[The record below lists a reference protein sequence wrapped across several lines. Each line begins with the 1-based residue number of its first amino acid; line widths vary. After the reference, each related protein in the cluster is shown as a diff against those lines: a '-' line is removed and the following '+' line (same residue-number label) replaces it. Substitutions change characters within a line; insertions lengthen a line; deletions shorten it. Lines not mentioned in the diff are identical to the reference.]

1 MKPLVFLSHSCNG
14 DPALLPADDPHR
26 ARLEWA
32 QLVCS
37 AVMGQLNDDFDVWLD
52 RDRIEPGALWR
63 LEIFTALH
71 RCAAGVLLLDDD
83 AFASPWVRQEAMI
96 LNFRR
101 RLNPAFVLVPVLLD
115 GGSSRRFDDREWS
128 PLGLRDIQALKQ
140 SHEEVADEVACRLRN
155 LVPCAEDAAMADWV
169 ATIGGHLRPLATTHP
184 EKLSGAC
191 AILRITPDDW
201 AADNASAI
209 APFAQALLSAD
220 QVTIG
225 KVLRQDL
232 RAAMADREAR
242 QELRR
247 LLLPL
252 WVDLAA
258 AAGVAAA
265 LGGPA
270 DVRRALLNTD
280 DEDVAREY
288 VDRAVHCA
296 NDVLVVRHTAVYGED
311 GELEIFGELEQLVI
325 AETPGRRKGRYTAA
339 QFEKWLAEYGWR
351 MVLLLG
357 VRLSPDRT
365 ADLIGRL
372 TARFPGLA
380 VFVLTGPALPD
391 RAVAVRLRAVL
402 VEPPL
407 DDQAEDRADSYRFD
421 LDKFVEA

>member
-1 MKPLVFLSHSCNG
+1 MKPSVFVSHSCNG
-14 DPALLPADDPHR
+14 DPGLLPADDLRR

-32 QLVCS
+32 QLVRS
-37 AVMGQLNDDFDVWLD
+37 AVVDQLKDDFDVWLD

-63 LEIFTALH
+63 LEIFRALH
-71 RCAAGVLLLDDD
+71 QCAAGVLLLDDD

-115 GGSSRRFDDREWS
+115 AGSSRRFDDRDWS

-140 SHEEVADEVACRLRN
+140 SPEEVAEEVVCRLRN
-155 LVPCAEDAAMADWV
+155 LVPCDEDAAVADWV
-169 ATIGGHLRPLATTHP
+169 ATIGGHLRPLAASHP

-191 AILRITPDDW
+191 AALRITPDDW

-209 APFAQALLSAD
+209 GPFAQALLSAD

-225 KVLRQDL
+225 KVLRQYL
-232 RAAMADREAR
+232 RAAIADQEAR
-242 QELRR
+242 NALRR
-247 LLLPL
+247 LLLPV
-252 WVDLAA
+252 WVNLAA
-258 AAGVAAA
+258 AASAAGA

-280 DEDVAREY
+280 DDDVAGEY

-296 NDVLVVRHTAVYGED
+296 NDVLVVRHPAVYGED
-311 GELEIFGELEQLVI
+311 GEQEIFAELEQLVI
-325 AETPGRRKGRYTAA
+325 AETPGRRKDRYTAA
-339 QFEKWLAEYGWR
+339 QYEKWMAESGWR
-351 MVLLLG
+351 MVLLLRI
-357 VRLSPDRT
+357 RLSPDRT
-365 ADLIGRL
+365 ADLIDRL

-380 VFVLTGPALPD
+380 IFVLTGPSLPD
-391 RAVAVRLRAVL
+391 RTVAVRLRAVL

-407 DDQAEDRADSYRFD
+407 DDVAEDRADSYRFD